1 MSDRRLLCD
10 VIVNCS
16 SRDDDDDDN
25 ARTNDINLEET
36 IWPNFNRH

>member
-16 SRDDDDDDN
+16 SRDVHN
-25 ARTNDINLEET
+25 ARAKDINLEET
-36 IWPNFNRH
+36 TRLNYSLH